1 VSAELVVLR
10 REFPVEVRRVARAN
24 ALNWLEVPVGDVTP
38 ICHCGCCRKCTEH
51 NEMKAAA

>member
-1 VSAELVVLR
+1 MVLR
-10 REFPVEVRRVARAN
+10 QPQYLPEVRHAATVRG
-24 ALNWLEVPVGDVTP
+24 LDWLESRLPELTP